1 MRACCGS
8 VVPAQSIL
16 LMIFSRTQ
24 IGVWQVFISNNQLWS
39 SSQHNFI
46 SLEVYNVVLRWPQT
60 ALMISPHHI
69 AALLQISSLSL
80 ELGSLLHRRIS
91 QHWMNHKLLSEWEDK
106 EMEELISPVSRAWSR
121 TPQCPATSCWRSCS
135 GRTPLAEP
143 AMVTTVTTLCQL
155 FNERRK
161 LLIFPLTRAWYY

>member
-1 MRACCGS
+1 MVACCGS

-60 ALMISPHHI
+60 ALMISPTT
-69 AALLQISSLSL
+69 LRLSYKYPLSL
-80 ELGSLLHRRIS
+80 ELGSLLYRRIS
-91 QHWMNHKLLSEWEDK
+91 QHWLNHKLLSEWEDK

-143 AMVTTVTTLCQL
+143 AIVTTVTTLCQL

-161 LLIFPLTRAWYY
+161 WLIFPLTRAWYY